1 VDVQLVTQYIVRQT
15 TVLLAQVATTA
26 GVRAPLAQVAD
37 QVFFELARELE
48 AQGVRRNVVADMF
61 GLALRSYQL
70 KMQRL
75 ADTSGAQRSLWQD
88 LYRQLEQGSSSRR
101 ELAERFPYVEAK
113 AVRAVLNDLVDSGLA
128 YKSGRGEDAVYGLT
142 SQSERQRLQH
152 AGSVAS
158 LANLLWLLLSTQG
171 PMTREQLEQSF
182 AAPVATVA
190 SAIER
195 LCADGRVTQAG
206 GALVAESFEIP
217 VGTEEGWEAAMC
229 DHFRAVANAIGKK
242 LATRGSQVG
251 DTIGGATLTFTVHE
265 LHPRRAEVHGL
276 LQRVRAEL
284 GQLWRDVAEYNR
296 QNPPPPDADRVTFYF
311 GQNVTPNAS
320 ELAEAAP
327 AAEYK

>member
-15 TVLLAQVATTA
+15 TVLLAQVATTS
-26 GVRAPLAQVAD
+26 GVRAPLSQVAD

-75 ADTSGAQRSLWQD
+75 ADTSGVQRSLWQD
-88 LYRQLEQGSSSRR
+88 LYRQLEQTSSSRR
-101 ELAERFPYVEAK
+101 ELAERFGYVEAK

-142 SQSERQRLQH
+142 TQSERQRLQQ

-158 LANLLWLLLSTQG
+158 LSNLLWLVLSTQG
-171 PMTREQLEQSF
+171 PLTREQLEQSF
-182 AAPVATVA
+182 AVPASTVA
-190 SAIER
+190 SAIQR
-195 LCADGRVTQAG
+195 LCADGRITESG

-229 DHFRAVANAIGKK
+229 DHFRAVATAIGKK
-242 LATRGSQVG
+242 LATRGSQLG

-265 LHPRRAEVHGL
+265 SHPRRAEVHGL
-276 LQRVRAEL
+276 LQRVRGEV
-284 GQLWRDVAEYNR
+284 GELWREVVEHNR
-296 QNPPPPDADRVTFYF
+296 EHPPPPDAERVTFYF
-311 GQNVTPNAS
+311 GQNVTPNVS
-320 ELAEAAP
+320 EAAEVAS
-327 AAEYK
+327 AAESK